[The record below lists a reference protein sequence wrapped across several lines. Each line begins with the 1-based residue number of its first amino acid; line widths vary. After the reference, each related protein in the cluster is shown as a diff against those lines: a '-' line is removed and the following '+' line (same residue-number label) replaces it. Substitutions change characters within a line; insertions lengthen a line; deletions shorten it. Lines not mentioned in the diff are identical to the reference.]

1 MKADYPLYFIN
12 SFVNEFQKGKECGD
26 ENFITPPSLF
36 EITKSFIFVEILY
49 CKLNEIKSKRS
60 LFPLKDKKPIINCVS
75 SIKGIDLL
83 VHITNIMQKLDGMNI
98 IIQIKF
104 QNHQTTFGATST
116 TILHGVSF
124 QKLQKLLR
132 PGWT

>member
-1 MKADYPLYFIN
+1 M
-12 SFVNEFQKGKECGD
+12 
-26 ENFITPPSLF
+26 
-36 EITKSFIFVEILY
+36 FVEIPY

-75 SIKGIDLL
+75 SMKGIDLL
-83 VHITNIMQKLDGMNI
+83 VHITNVMQKLNGINI
-98 IIQIKF
+98 IIQTKF

-124 QKLQKLLR
+124 QKLQKMLR
-132 PGWT
+132 PSWT